1 MIISSKCI
9 SMGTET
15 LRKNKLKSKLII
27 YNIRNQSIKGIVEE
41 KYKEEVQRKEEQQNK
56 NNNSLFSKIT
66 SYCSMFFRKSK
77 VEEDVYK
84 KLN

>member
-1 MIISSKCI
+1 
-9 SMGTET
+9 MGTET

-27 YNIRNQSIKGIVEE
+27 YNIRNQSIKGIVEEKYE

>member
-1 MIISSKCI
+1 
-9 SMGTET
+9 MGTKT

-27 YNIRNQSIKGIVEE
+27 YNIRNQSIKGIVEEKYE

-77 VEEDVYK
+77 VEEHVYK